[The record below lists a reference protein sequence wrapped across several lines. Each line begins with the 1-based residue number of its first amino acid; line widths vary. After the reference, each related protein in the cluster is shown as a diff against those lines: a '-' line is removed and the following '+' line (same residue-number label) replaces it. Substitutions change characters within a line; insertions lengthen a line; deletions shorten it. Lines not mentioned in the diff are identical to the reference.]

1 MTPKEKATYYIEKY
15 GYKTALIVLDEII
28 QFGNQAGIRE
38 PMMYWNRVR
47 YEIKTFNQK
56 EK

>member
-28 QFGNQAGIRE
+28 QFGNQAEIRE
-38 PMMYWNRVR
+38 PMMYWNKVKQ
-47 YEIKTFNQK
+47 EIKTYNTK
-56 EK
+56 EQ